1 MIDID
6 TKKIEKCG
14 LDLIKL
20 SQDLFSVCNSMYDRI
35 NNMPTMTGEWVGQA
49 ALEFSKKANIDKVQV
64 VDLKNKLYSF
74 GNELIKY
81 AGDYESVV
89 KKIKQ

>member
-6 TKKIEKCG
+6 AKKIEKCG

-35 NNMPTMTGEWVGQA
+35 NNMPTITCEWVGQS

-64 VDLKNKLYSF
+64 IDFKNKISSF

-81 AGDYESVV
+81 ANNYEKIV